1 MKTKWTA
8 LPVLAACFLLSIAAV
23 AADPPSPEVK
33 RALASIQPFEAYTYC
48 KTLASEK
55 FSGRLTGHEGY
66 TAAAHWAASKFKEWG
81 LRPFS
86 REAGYLQA
94 YPSPYV
100 LVDKAEMSLFVEEK
114 PEGAKEAVLKE
125 TRLEPEKDF
134 LPLLFSDSGDSTAD
148 LVFAGWGISAPDLGY
163 DDYAGLE
170 VKGKI
175 VLASGNAR
183 TVHALAVWKFG
194 AAGVVSCAPQ
204 RPYFPDQA
212 ALTSIPYKSDDGKE
226 GAFAFVLTQREGDGL
241 HARLEELKRAGK
253 TVRVRVNIKTSFN
266 EPRQGIAE
274 AWIRGTDPR
283 NDDIVLTAHMQEEKT
298 SANDDRSGV
307 ANLLEIGRSL
317 NKLIAEGRLE
327 RPRRNIRFW
336 WVDEIGA
343 EYRYLA
349 ENPEAAG
356 TMLANL
362 NQDMVGARQSEGSRV
377 QFMSRTPFSRPSF
390 LNDLGENVL
399 NAVVWGNMAVPL
411 REGANSS
418 DFSRPMFALK
428 GTREPFRAMAVP
440 FYDSTD
446 HVVFNDGRV
455 GVPGLSL
462 TNWPDTYIHST
473 DDDLWQVDATQLKR
487 NAFIVATTSYV
498 LAAAGEA
505 DLPQLTALVL
515 GGAQQRLARDSQAA
529 IARIT
534 DASAGTPAGRYKDAV
549 MLIDTAEWR
558 ETQAVE
564 SLKVFAGTGSTGER
578 LVATTSESVRSLAS
592 TMRRNLDAFFQ
603 QATGQKAE
611 LTLTDEENQAGKRVP
626 SWKATLLDVVTEKV
640 KLPREAGN
648 LHWHYVYEVGNL
660 VDGRRSVL
668 DIYRI
673 VRAASLSAGEWYYGK
688 VELSEVNRLL
698 ESLEKSG
705 AIKFWGQAT
714 QPRN

>member
-1 MKTKWTA
+1 MRVPYHAEEKVMKR
-8 LPVLAACFLLSIAAV
+8 FLLPAV
-23 AADPPSPEVK
+23 LLIPYCSMAQTSPAVPPRIWQAIENEISGDNSFDLIRHLTLYHSPNGSNED
-33 RALASIQPFEAYTYC
+33 FEAQAKWVAGKAREYGLTDV
-48 KTLASEK
+48 KVFWVGGTDRPWNVH
-55 FSGRLTGHEGY
+55 SG
-66 TAAAHWAASKFKEWG
+66 
-81 LRPFS
+81 
-86 REAGYLQA
+86 EAWI
-94 YPSPYV
+94 V
-100 LVDKAEMSLFVEEK
+100 
-114 PEGAKEAVLKE
+114 
-125 TRLEPEKDF
+125 EPEITKLGDTLESPLRVATNSRSADVTAELIDVGAGTAEADYEGKD
-134 LPLLFSDSGDSTAD
+134 
-148 LVFAGWGISAPDLGY
+148 
-163 DDYAGLE
+163 

-446 HVVFNDGRV
+446 HMVFNDGRV

-705 AIKFWGQAT
+705 AIEFRGQAT

>member
-1 MKTKWTA
+1 MRVRFHAKENVMRRC
-8 LPVLAACFLLSIAAV
+8 LILAAFFVPVYSIAQTSPAV
-23 AADPPSPEVK
+23 PLKVWQAIENEISGDNSFDLIRHLTLYHSPNGSNEDFEAQARWVAEKAREYGLVDAKVFWVGGTDRPWNVYSGEAWIVEPEVAK
-33 RALASIQPFEAYTYC
+33 LGD
-48 KTLASEK
+48 TLESPLRVATNSRSTDVTAELIDV
-55 FSGRLTGHEGY
+55 GAGTGESDYHG
-66 TAAAHWAASKFKEWG
+66 
-81 LRPFS
+81 
-86 REAGYLQA
+86 
-94 YPSPYV
+94 
-100 LVDKAEMSLFVEEK
+100 
-114 PEGAKEAVLKE
+114 
-125 TRLEPEKDF
+125 KD
-134 LPLLFSDSGDSTAD
+134 
-148 LVFAGWGISAPDLGY
+148 
-163 DDYAGLE
+163 
-170 VKGKI
+170 VKGRV
-175 VLASGNAR
+175 VLASGSAR
-183 TVHALAVWKFG
+183 AVHALAVWKFG
-194 AAGVVSCAPQ
+194 AAGVIVYAPQ

-212 ALTSIPYKSDDGKE
+212 AFTSIPYKSDDGKD
-226 GAFAFVLTQREGDGL
+226 ATFAFILTQREGDGL

-307 ANLLEIGRSL
+307 ANLLEIGRCL
-317 NKLIAEGRLE
+317 NKLIAEGKLE

-349 ENPEAAG
+349 ENPKAAG

-362 NQDMVGARQSEGSRV
+362 NQDMVGAKQSEGSRV

-390 LNDLGENVL
+390 LNDLGESIV
-399 NAVVWGNMAVPL
+399 NAVVWGNTAVPL
-411 REGANSS
+411 RQGANSS
-418 DFSRPMFALK
+418 DFSRPIFALK

-446 HVVFNDGRV
+446 HMVFNDGRV

-487 NAFIVATTSYV
+487 NAFIVATTSYT
-498 LAAAGEA
+498 LASSGES
-505 DLPQLTALVL
+505 DLPQLTVLVL
-515 GGAQQRLARDSQAA
+515 GGAQQRLGRDSQAA
-529 IARIT
+529 IARMT
-534 DASAGTPAGRYKDAV
+534 DASAGTAASRYKDAR

-558 ETQAVE
+558 ETQAVD
-564 SLKVFAGTGSTGER
+564 SLKVFGGSGTEGER
-578 LVATTSESVRSLAS
+578 LISGARDSIQNLAG
-592 TMRRNLDAFFQ
+592 TIRRNLDAFFE

-611 LTLTDEENQAGKRVP
+611 LALTDEEKQAAKHVP

-640 KLPREAGN
+640 KFPRETGD
-648 LHWHYVYEVGNL
+648 LHWHYAYEVDNL
-660 VDGRRSVL
+660 IDGKRSAL

-688 VELSEVNRLL
+688 VELSEVNRML
-698 ESLEKSG
+698 ESLDKAG
-705 AIKFWGQAT
+705 AISLQM
-714 QPRN
+714 R